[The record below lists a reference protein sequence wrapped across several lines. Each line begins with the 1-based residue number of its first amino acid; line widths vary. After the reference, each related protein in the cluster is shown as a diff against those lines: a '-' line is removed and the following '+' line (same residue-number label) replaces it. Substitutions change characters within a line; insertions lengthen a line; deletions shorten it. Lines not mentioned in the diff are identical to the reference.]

1 VMTIISGASAVA
13 TILAANPELKEKI
26 KSKLAPKK
34 KYKIIVV
41 EEEV

>member
-1 VMTIISGASAVA
+1 MKYKSGVSAVA

-26 KSKLAPKK
+26 KNKLAPKK